1 MLRSVHLSN
10 FRGFSE
16 VKLNNLQRVN
26 LIVGRNNSGKTSLLE
41 AIAFLQWPAKPQDMP
56 KLLRPQFGNVQNR
69 YFRWLIRD
77 ESQGGAASIKAS
89 GDGQPRDVIF
99 SRGAKDDTVRR
110 QMLLSHEQIYA
121 AQEMQILIAK
131 SVPPLKCQ

>member
-1 MLRSVHLSN
+1 MLRSLYLSN

-41 AIAFLQWPAKPQDMP
+41 AIAFLQWPTKAHEMP
-56 KLLRPQFGNVQNR
+56 RLLRPQVGNVQNR

-77 ESQGGAASIKAS
+77 GSQSASIKAS
-89 GDGQPRDVIF
+89 GDAQPRDVVF
-99 SRGAKDDTVRR
+99 WRGARDYAVR
-110 QMLLSHEQIYA
+110 QHNCCSH
-121 AQEMQILIAK
+121 MK
-131 SVPPLKCQ
+131 TFMPLKRCKYPLPKTCLL